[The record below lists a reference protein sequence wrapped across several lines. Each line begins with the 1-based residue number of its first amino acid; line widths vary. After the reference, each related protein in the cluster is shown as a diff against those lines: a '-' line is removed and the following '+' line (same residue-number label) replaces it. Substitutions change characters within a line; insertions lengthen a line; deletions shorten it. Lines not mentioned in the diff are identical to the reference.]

1 MVSDESI
8 WNCYPRAYSRYAR
21 PAPPDTVGQVTEVPD
36 TVGRPQCRQFTE
48 VPNNMCMAFRDY
60 LKDLWTMFSVVV
72 SC

>member
-8 WNCYPRAYSRYAR
+8 RNCYPRAYNRYAG
-21 PAPPDTVGQVTEVPD
+21 PPPPDAVGQFPKK
-36 TVGRPQCRQFTE
+36 
-48 VPNNMCMAFRDY
+48 PNDMCMAFRDY